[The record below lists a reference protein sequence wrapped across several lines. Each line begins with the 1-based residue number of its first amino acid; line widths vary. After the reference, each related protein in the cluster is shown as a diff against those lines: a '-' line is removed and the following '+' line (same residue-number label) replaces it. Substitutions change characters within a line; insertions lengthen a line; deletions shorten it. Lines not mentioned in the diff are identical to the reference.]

1 MKGTKRPKAPKH
13 ISPAKGAKSV
23 PGMKQTSRKM
33 PMQKSPTVPTHTS
46 PAQGARS
53 MPGLKKSANNLK

>member
-13 ISPAKGAKSV
+13 ISPAKGAKSI

-33 PMQKSPTVPTHTS
+33 PMQNSPKAPAHIS
-46 PAQGARS
+46 PATGARS
-53 MPGLKKSANNLK
+53 MPGMKKSANNLK